1 MAQYTIRRIVLNFFV
16 LWLVATMVFLAIR
29 VLPGNYA
36 TQQFAGLN
44 LGSVTPEAIARA
56 EATLGLDKS
65 VPEQYAEFVTD
76 LLVLDL
82 GESFRT
88 KQSVWEV
95 LRQRLPYSLELGLLV
110 VLVGFM
116 VALPVGVISAVKQDQ
131 ITDYVL
137 RGIAIGA
144 LAAPVFWTA
153 SIAVVIVLRWDLLQ
167 IDVTG
172 QPHLWEDPWAALQ
185 WYMIPMFAG
194 GFASTAS
201 TMRLLRS
208 ELLEVLRQDY
218 VRTARAK
225 GLTERAVIMRHAMRN
240 AFLPVLTVMGLTVAT
255 LISSQIVLES
265 MFNVPGVGQELFQSI
280 FLRDYPLFQGLV
292 ILTTFVIVFTN
303 LVVDILYGFLDP
315 RVRLS

>member
-1 MAQYTIRRIVLNFFV
+1 
-16 LWLVATMVFLAIR
+16 
-29 VLPGNYA
+29 
-36 TQQFAGLN
+36 
-44 LGSVTPEAIARA
+44 VTPEAIAQA
-56 EATLGLDKS
+56 ERTLGLDKP
-65 VPEQYAEFVTD
+65 VPEQYVNFMRDVIT
-76 LLVLDL
+76 LDL

-88 KQSVWEV
+88 KRSVWFE
-95 LRQRLPYSLELGLLV
+95 LRQALPYSLELGVLV
-110 VLVGFM
+110 VLVGFS
-116 VALPVGVISAVKQDQ
+116 VAIPVGVISAVKQDQ
-131 ITDYVL
+131 LPDYAL
-137 RGIAIGA
+137 RGLAITA

-153 SIAVVIVLRWDLLQ
+153 SIAVIFVLQWNLFK

-172 QPHLWEDPWAALQ
+172 QPHLWEDPKGAIQ
-185 WYMIPMFAG
+185 WYLIPMFAG

-240 AFLPVLTVMGLTVAT
+240 AFLPVLTVMGLTFAT

-265 MFNVPGVGQELFQSI
+265 MFNIPGVGRMLFQSLFI
-280 FLRDYPLFQGLV
+280 RDYPLFQGLV
-292 ILTTFVIVFTN
+292 LITTTVIVFTN
-303 LVVDILYGFLDP
+303 LAVDLLYGYMDP

>member
-1 MAQYTIRRIVLNFFV
+1 MAQYAIRRIVLNFFV
-16 LWLVATMVFLAIR
+16 LWLVATLVFMSIR

-36 TQQFAGLN
+36 TQQFASLN
-44 LGSVTPEAIARA
+44 LGGVTPEAIAQA
-56 EATLGLDKS
+56 ERTLGLDKP
-65 VPEQYAEFVTD
+65 VPEQYVNFMRDVIT
-76 LLVLDL
+76 LDL

-88 KQSVWEV
+88 KRSVWFE
-95 LRQRLPYSLELGLLV
+95 LRQALPYSLELGVLV
-110 VLVGFM
+110 VLVGFS
-116 VALPVGVISAVKQDQ
+116 VAIPVGVISAVKQDQ
-131 ITDYVL
+131 LPDYAL
-137 RGIAIGA
+137 RGLAITA

-153 SIAVVIVLRWDLLQ
+153 SIAVIFVLQWNLFK
-167 IDVTG
+167 IDVSG
-172 QPHLWEDPWAALQ
+172 QPHLWEDPKGAIQ
-185 WYMIPMFAG
+185 WYLIPMFAG

-240 AFLPVLTVMGLTVAT
+240 AFLPVLTVMGLTFAT

-265 MFNVPGVGQELFQSI
+265 MFNIPGVGRMLFQSLFI
-280 FLRDYPLFQGLV
+280 RDYPLFQGLV
-292 ILTTFVIVFTN
+292 LITTTVIVFTN
-303 LVVDILYGFLDP
+303 LAVDLLYGYMDP

>member
-1 MAQYTIRRIVLNFFV
+1 MGTYILRRLILNIFV
-16 LWLVATMVFLAIR
+16 LWLVASMVFLSIR

-44 LGSVTPEAIARA
+44 LGAVTPEAIASA
-56 EATLGLDKS
+56 ERTLGLDKS
-65 VPEQYAEFVTD
+65 YPEQYVVFMGD
-76 LLVLDL
+76 LLTLDL

-88 KQSVWEV
+88 KRSTWSE
-95 LRQRLPYSLELGLLV
+95 LGKAMPYSLELGFLI
-110 VLVGFM
+110 VLVGFS
-116 VALPVGVISAVKQDQ
+116 VAIPVGVVSAVKQDQ
-131 ITDYVL
+131 IPDYVL
-137 RGIAIGA
+137 RGLAITA

-153 SIAVVIVLRWDLLQ
+153 AIAVIFVLKWDLIR
-167 IDVTG
+167 IDVIG
-172 QPHLWEDPWAALQ
+172 QPHLWTDPWGALQ

-194 GFASTAS
+194 GFASTAT

-225 GLTERAVIMRHAMRN
+225 GLTERTVIMRHAMRN
-240 AFLPVLTVMGLTVAT
+240 ALLPVLTVMGLTFAT
-255 LISSQIVLES
+255 LISSQIVLEQ
-265 MFNVPGVGQELFQSI
+265 MFNIPGVGRMLFRSI

-292 ILTTFVIVFTN
+292 IVTTFVIVTTN
-303 LVVDILYGFLDP
+303 LAVDVLYGYLDP

>member
-1 MAQYTIRRIVLNFFV
+1 MGQYAIRRIVLNFFV

-36 TQQFAGLN
+36 TQQFASMS
-44 LGSVTPEAIARA
+44 LGGVTPESIARA
-56 EATLGLDKS
+56 EAILGLDKP
-65 VPEQYAEFVTD
+65 VTEQYVDFMTD
-76 LLVLDL
+76 LITLDL

-88 KQSVWEV
+88 HESVWSEV
-95 LRQRLPYSLELGLLV
+95 GYALPYSIELGVLV
-110 VLVGFM
+110 VLVGFS
-116 VALPVGVISAVKQDQ
+116 VAIPVGVVSAVKQDKPA
-131 ITDYVL
+131 DYAL
-137 RGIAIGA
+137 RGVAITA

-153 SIAVVIVLRWDLLQ
+153 SIAVIFVLKWDLLA

-172 QPHLWEDPWAALQ
+172 QPHLWTDPWGALQ
-185 WYMIPMFAG
+185 WYLIPMFAG

-225 GLTERAVIMRHAMRN
+225 GLAERTVILRHAMRN
-240 AFLPVLTVMGLTVAT
+240 AFLPVITVMGLTIAT

-265 MFNVPGVGQELFQSI
+265 MFNVPGVGRMLFQSI
-280 FLRDYPLFQGLV
+280 FIRDYPLFQGLV
-292 ILTTFVIVFTN
+292 IITTFVIVFTN
-303 LVVDILYGFLDP
+303 LAVDILYGYLDP
-315 RVRLS
+315 RIRLS

>member
-1 MAQYTIRRIVLNFFV
+1 MGQYAIRRIVLNFFV

-36 TQQFAGLN
+36 TQQFASMS
-44 LGSVTPEAIARA
+44 LGGVTPESIARA
-56 EATLGLDKS
+56 ESILGLDKPVS
-65 VPEQYAEFVTD
+65 EQYIEFMTD
-76 LLVLDL
+76 LITLDL

-88 KQSVWEV
+88 HESVWSEV
-95 LRQRLPYSLELGLLV
+95 GDALPYSLELGVLV
-110 VLVGFM
+110 VLVGFS
-116 VALPVGVISAVKQDQ
+116 VAIPVGVISAVKQDKPA
-131 ITDYVL
+131 DYAL
-137 RGIAIGA
+137 RGVAITA

-153 SIAVVIVLRWDLLQ
+153 SIAVIFVLKWDLLA

-172 QPHLWEDPWAALQ
+172 QPHLWTDPWGALQ
-185 WYMIPMFAG
+185 WYLIPMLAG

-225 GLTERAVIMRHAMRN
+225 GLAERTVIMRHAMRN
-240 AFLPVLTVMGLTVAT
+240 AFLPVITVMGLTIAT

-265 MFNVPGVGQELFQSI
+265 MFNVPGVGRMLFQSI
-280 FLRDYPLFQGLV
+280 FIRDYPLFQGLV
-292 ILTTFVIVFTN
+292 IITTFVIVFTN
-303 LVVDILYGFLDP
+303 LAVDILYGYLDP
-315 RVRLS
+315 RIRLS

>member
-1 MAQYTIRRIVLNFFV
+1 MGQYAIRRIVLNFFV

-36 TQQFAGLN
+36 TQQFASMS
-44 LGSVTPEAIARA
+44 LGGVTPESIARA
-56 EATLGLDKS
+56 EAILGLDKS
-65 VPEQYAEFVTD
+65 YTDQYIEFMTNLVT
-76 LLVLDL
+76 LDL

-88 KQSVWEV
+88 NESVWSEV
-95 LRQRLPYSLELGLLV
+95 GDALPYSLELGILV
-110 VLVGFM
+110 VLVGFA
-116 VALPVGVISAVKQDQ
+116 VAIPVGVISAVKQDKPA
-131 ITDYVL
+131 DYAL
-137 RGIAIGA
+137 RGIAITA

-153 SIAVVIVLRWDLLQ
+153 SIAVIFVLKWDLLA

-172 QPHLWEDPWAALQ
+172 QPHLWTDPWGALQ
-185 WYMIPMFAG
+185 WYLIPMLAG

-225 GLTERAVIMRHAMRN
+225 GLAERTVIIRHAMRN
-240 AFLPVLTVMGLTVAT
+240 AFLPVITVMGLTVAT

-265 MFNVPGVGQELFQSI
+265 MFNVPGVGRMLFQSI

-292 ILTTFVIVFTN
+292 IITTFVIVFTN
-303 LVVDILYGFLDP
+303 LAVDILYGYLDP
-315 RVRLS
+315 RIRLS

>member
-1 MAQYTIRRIVLNFFV
+1 MAQYAIRRIVLNFFV
-16 LWLVATMVFLAIR
+16 LWLVATLVFLAIR

-44 LGSVTPEAIARA
+44 LGGVTPEAIAQA
-56 EATLGLDKS
+56 ERTLGLDKS
-65 VPEQYAEFVTD
+65 VPEQYIEFMTD
-76 LLVLDL
+76 TITLDL

-88 KQSVWEV
+88 KQSVWSE
-95 LRQRLPYSLELGLLV
+95 LGDALPYSLELGMLV
-110 VLVGFM
+110 VLVGFS
-116 VALPVGVISAVKQDQ
+116 VAIPVGVVSAVKQDRLP
-131 ITDYVL
+131 DYAL
-137 RGIAIGA
+137 RGLAITA

-153 SIAVVIVLRWDLLQ
+153 SIAVIFVLKWDLFK
-167 IDVTG
+167 IDVAN
-172 QPHLWEDPWAALQ
+172 QPHLWEDPKGAIQ
-185 WYMIPMFAG
+185 WYLIPMFAG

-225 GLTERAVIMRHAMRN
+225 GLAERTVIIRHAMRN
-240 AFLPVLTVMGLTVAT
+240 AFLPVLTVMGLTFAT

-265 MFNVPGVGQELFQSI
+265 MFNIPGVGRMLFQSI
-280 FLRDYPLFQGLV
+280 FIRDYPLFQGLV
-292 ILTTFVIVFTN
+292 IITTFVIVFTN
-303 LVVDILYGFLDP
+303 LAVDLLYGFMDP

>member
-1 MAQYTIRRIVLNFFV
+1 MGQYAIRRIVLNFFV

-36 TQQFAGLN
+36 TQQFASMS
-44 LGSVTPEAIARA
+44 LGGVTPESIVRA
-56 EATLGLDKS
+56 EEILGLDK
-65 VPEQYAEFVTD
+65 PYTEQYIDFMTD
-76 LLVLDL
+76 LITLDL

-88 KQSVWEV
+88 HESVWSEV
-95 LRQRLPYSLELGLLV
+95 GDALPYSLELGVLV
-110 VLVGFM
+110 VLVGFS
-116 VALPVGVISAVKQDQ
+116 VAIPVGVISAVKQDKPA
-131 ITDYVL
+131 DYAL
-137 RGIAIGA
+137 RGVAITA

-153 SIAVVIVLRWDLLQ
+153 SIAVIFVLKWDLLA

-172 QPHLWEDPWAALQ
+172 QPHLWTDPWGALQ
-185 WYMIPMFAG
+185 WYLIPMLAG

-225 GLTERAVIMRHAMRN
+225 GLAERTVIMRHAMRN
-240 AFLPVLTVMGLTVAT
+240 AFLPVITVMGLTIAT

-265 MFNVPGVGQELFQSI
+265 MFNVPGVGRMLFQSI
-280 FLRDYPLFQGLV
+280 FIRDYPLFQGLV
-292 ILTTFVIVFTN
+292 IITTFVIVFTN
-303 LVVDILYGFLDP
+303 LAVDILYGYLDP
-315 RVRLS
+315 RIRLS